1 MAIKGLDISTY
12 QKGINFDSIKNSGW
26 NFLILRAGF
35 TGWGTGVNY
44 NKDDCFEDFYRQA
57 KARGI
62 NVGAYW
68 YSCANTKQKGID
80 EANFMYNNCLKG
92 KQFEYP
98 IYIDVEDEHWQI
110 KTKSGTTDA
119 IIGFCETLENLGY
132 YVGIY
137 ANSNWFKNY
146 IETSRLNDYDK
157 WLAQWS
163 SSQPNFMSYGV
174 WQYSSTGA
182 VGNKTVDTN
191 YSYKDYPII
200 IKNGGFNGFSKG
212 TVTPS
217 PEETKPLKSVDEI
230 ARIIINEKDYGGYG
244 TGDYRFNKL
253 RSEGYNAQEVQDRI
267 NEILGI
273 NVSHVTYYTVV
284 AGDNLTKIA
293 KKFNT
298 TIQKIANDNN
308 IKNVD
313 LIYVGQILVIK

>member
-1 MAIKGLDISTY
+1 MATKGLDISTY

-44 NKDDCFEDFYRQA
+44 NKDDCFEDFYKQA

-98 IYIDVEDEHWQI
+98 IYIDVEDEHHQI

-157 WLAQWS
+157 WLAQWT

-174 WQYSSTGA
+174 WQNSSSGA

-191 YSYKDYPII
+191 YSYKDYPTI

-212 TVTPS
+212 IITPS
-217 PEETKPLKSVDEI
+217 PEPTKKSNEEI
-230 ARIIINEKDYGGYG
+230 ANEVIR
-244 TGDYRFNKL
+244 GDWGNGEERKTRLANA
-253 RSEGYNAQEVQDRI
+253 GYNYNAIQNIVNQK
-267 NEILGI
+267 LGI
-273 NVSHVTYYTVV
+273 R
-284 AGDNLTKIA
+284 
-293 KKFNT
+293 
-298 TIQKIANDNN
+298 
-308 IKNVD
+308 
-313 LIYVGQILVIK
+313 